1 MTFSHI
7 PAGLVLTCLVLAA
20 APVRAETAPPDAPV
34 IANDDHLYKAFGG
47 HDGLIRITDD
57 LFVTVMADPRINGFF
72 EPKKVPHIKAM
83 LVEQFCR
90 VLGGGCTYTGKD
102 MTAAHAQLGIQE
114 GDFNALV
121 EDLQKA
127 MDKNHVPFSAQ
138 NKLLAALAP
147 QHRVMVHEPA
157 GE

>member
-1 MTFSHI
+1 MTLSF
-7 PAGLVLTCLVLAA
+7 PTTGLVLTCLVLVA
-20 APVRAETAPPDAPV
+20 APVHAETSPPDAPV
-34 IANDDHLYKAFGG
+34 IATDDHLYKAFGG
-47 HDGLIRITDD
+47 HGGLVRITDD

-72 EPKKVPHIKAM
+72 EPKKIPHIKAM
-83 LVEQFCR
+83 LIEQFCH

-127 MDKNHVPFSAQ
+127 MDKNDVPFSAQ

-147 QHRVMVHEPA
+147 QHRVMVHAPA